1 MPEPARRVVHAELA
15 DGLPRLEAGG
25 RPFHVMW
32 WWHGA
37 PVGDGAIGRR
47 GLPPRVLA
55 DRAARR
61 VAEWEAG
68 PGDVPP
74 DEGGPALA
82 VAIRAVAGERLERCL
97 GALLAQA
104 DGIAE
109 ILVVDCTGA
118 GELAAVTERFP
129 GVAVLAAAPAG
140 EGAARNLAVAA
151 TESEVVAF
159 LSDADEVRPGWAA
172 RVRAAFADEEV
183 LAVTGLTLPL
193 ELETEAQ
200 VVHETLLAGPGRRY
214 DGGRAPAP
222 RAALDGPLAMRRS
235 ALELAGGFDEHL
247 GTGAGADLL
256 GRLPAAAVAHVPAAA
271 ALAAPPRDAAALRR
285 RARDRR
291 RGTAAAGLAGGSP
304 ARAARALLAEPPRL
318 AAAGARELLR
328 RVAGTTGLT
337 PRTLPRPAGAEL
349 RGHLEGLAR
358 ATLRVVSPHS
368 RHKAP
373 LPEFLARNPFPR
385 PLTEGF
391 FYREKM
397 RAVHRVAPDAP
408 LARVLEIGGGRSGMA
423 RKLLPAA
430 HVTSTDL
437 DSAHAEAFTGDP
449 QTTFMVA
456 DATALPFE
464 DASFDAVTLL
474 DVLEH
479 IPDDAAA
486 AREAWRV
493 VRPGG
498 WILVSSPNLRW
509 RSPYH
514 RIMRPICPTSE
525 DMIARWEHVRV
536 GYERDDLAR
545 LFGRPPAATA
555 DFINGVT
562 VIAHDL
568 AFSHLPGRA
577 RRILLTALAP
587 VTWAGYLLQPRD
599 GRGTETAASWRKP
612 AA

>member
-1 MPEPARRVVHAELA
+1 
-15 DGLPRLEAGG
+15 
-25 RPFHVMW
+25 
-32 WWHGA
+32 
-37 PVGDGAIGRR
+37 
-47 GLPPRVLA
+47 
-55 DRAARR
+55 
-61 VAEWEAG
+61 
-68 PGDVPP
+68 
-74 DEGGPALA
+74 
-82 VAIRAVAGERLERCL
+82 
-97 GALLAQA
+97 
-104 DGIAE
+104 
-109 ILVVDCTGA
+109 
-118 GELAAVTERFP
+118 
-129 GVAVLAAAPAG
+129 
-140 EGAARNLAVAA
+140 
-151 TESEVVAF
+151 
-159 LSDADEVRPGWAA
+159 
-172 RVRAAFADEEV
+172 
-183 LAVTGLTLPL
+183 
-193 ELETEAQ
+193 
-200 VVHETLLAGPGRRY
+200 
-214 DGGRAPAP
+214 
-222 RAALDGPLAMRRS
+222 
-235 ALELAGGFDEHL
+235 
-247 GTGAGADLL
+247 
-256 GRLPAAAVAHVPAAA
+256 
-271 ALAAPPRDAAALRR
+271 
-285 RARDRR
+285 
-291 RGTAAAGLAGGSP
+291 
-304 ARAARALLAEPPRL
+304 
-318 AAAGARELLR
+318 
-328 RVAGTTGLT
+328 
-337 PRTLPRPAGAEL
+337 
-349 RGHLEGLAR
+349 
-358 ATLRVVSPHS
+358 
-368 RHKAP
+368 
-373 LPEFLARNPFPR
+373 
-385 PLTEGF
+385 
-391 FYREKM
+391 
-397 RAVHRVAPDAP
+397 
-408 LARVLEIGGGRSGMA
+408 MA
-423 RKLLPAA
+423 RKLFPGA

-437 DSAHAEAFTGDP
+437 DPAHAEAFTGDP